1 MYLIFD
7 ASGANAPKSWKADYT
22 DVFNWPRMVHISWI
36 VLDKDLNPIKDYNCV
51 VKPEGFKFTEDVLDH
66 CKIDDEDIES
76 KAEDLSEILKIF
88 AKDIDEAQY
97 IFTHNETFN
106 ASVVG
111 AEFLRKSMK
120 NPLPYNEVFCL
131 MREAT
136 WFCKLKG
143 KRGYKWPSLTE
154 LHAICFK
161 QKYSPVNNARADVIA
176 ATRCFKKLMLLGEL
190 EDCFE

>member
-1 MYLIFD
+1 MYLVFD
-7 ASGANAPKSWKADYT
+7 SSGATAPKSWKSDYT
-22 DVFNWPRMVHISWI
+22 DVFNWPRMVHLSWI
-36 VLDKDLNPIKDYNCV
+36 VLDEKLNPLKDYNCV
-51 VKPEGFKFTEDVLDH
+51 VKPEGFKFTEEVLKH
-66 CKIDDEDIES
+66 CNIDDEDIES
-76 KAEDLSEILKIF
+76 KAEDLKQILEVFNKDVQE
-88 AKDIDEAQY
+88 AKY

-111 AEFLRKSMK
+111 AEFLRKNMK
-120 NPLPYNEVFCL
+120 NPLPYVDVFCL

-143 KRGYKWPSLTE
+143 KKGYKWPSLTE

-161 QKYSPVNNARADVIA
+161 QKYSPANNARADVIA